1 MNWFTS
7 NIIVQYSAKRKQELI
22 EQDGGCEHVEHNPEL
37 AYAVKRENDSFGVVG
52 QYVVC
57 QACDKKVDE
66 EEGNVEHVCNDCK
79 QTFKAKDGIAWKWYD
94 FYAASGDKPLFVCKA
109 CEGEKKHKSRV
120 EKDRLDYEME
130 FGDADS

>member
-7 NIIVQYSAKRKQELI
+7 NIIAQYSVKRKQELI

-66 EEGNVEHVCNDCK
+66 EEGQVEHVCGDCK

-94 FYAASGDKPLFVCKA
+94 FYAPQGDTPLMICNCCKVLPQHL
-109 CEGEKKHKSRV
+109 GRV
-120 EKDRLDYEME
+120 RQDQRDYDEE
-130 FGDADS
+130 FGHDD